1 MPSHLYQTLILP
13 SAVRRRR
20 SSRLPFSSCSCSLS
34 QHQYMSD
41 HDGTGLWLWQVDW
54 QWQLLLQG
62 QTRRDIDPEYLDRLR
77 RRRPRSSN
85 SLIVS
90 FARGCS
96 PWATTCICQLQHRA
110 VVNAAI
116 DSLRASQSLRA
127 TIGTG
132 SKSGL
137 HAIFRFGL
145 RRVFLPCPAA
155 LANCPRLLTLSTS
168 ARAPTH
174 THTASAHVPMRLACA
189 SAAAGSTSRRK
200 A

>member
-62 QTRRDIDPEYLDRLR
+62 QTRRDIDPEYLNRLR

-132 SKSGL
+132 SKFFFFCRKSSL
-137 HAIFRFGL
+137 AIREGNTNH
-145 RRVFLPCPAA
+145 LPVCTG
-155 LANCPRLLTLSTS
+155 CPR
-168 ARAPTH
+168 
-174 THTASAHVPMRLACA
+174 
-189 SAAAGSTSRRK
+189 RRWQVYYL
-200 A
+200 